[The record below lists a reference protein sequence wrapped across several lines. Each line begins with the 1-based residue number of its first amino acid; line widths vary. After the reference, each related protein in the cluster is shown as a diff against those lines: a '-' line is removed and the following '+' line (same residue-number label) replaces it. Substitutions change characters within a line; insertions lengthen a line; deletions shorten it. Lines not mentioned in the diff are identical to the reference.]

1 MRPLLMKLFTL
12 SRSIKIFDKVNYLP
26 FMLEEGYQYIAR
38 KKMYEIKP
46 NVLLGNWPW
55 SSLWY

>member
-12 SRSIKIFDKVNYLP
+12 NRSIKIFDKVNYLP
-26 FMLEEGYQYIAR
+26 FMLEEGYQHITR